1 MNKNVGNIDR
11 AIRSVAGVLAILAH
25 MLSFVSGTVG
35 IALLIIGIIP
45 RYGSHRLVS
54 TLYLAG
60 RQHLPRQNLSM
71 TGHLRIPSVTR

>member
-35 IALLIIGIIP
+35 IALLIIGIILLGTAAIGWCP
-45 RYGSHRLVS
+45 PYILLGVNTCRAKTS
-54 TLYLAG
+54 
-60 RQHLPRQNLSM
+60 Q
-71 TGHLRIPSVTR
+71 